1 MKSNYT
7 KEFKDQALSLVAES
21 SVKEVSERLGIT
33 TKTLYRWRQEKR
45 LEGSPQAMRSD
56 LEKQNR
62 ELRKE
67 NEELR
72 QANTILK
79 KAMGFFVKG

>member
-1 MKSNYT
+1 MKPKYT
-7 KEFKDQALSLVAES
+7 KEFKEQAVSLAEETS
-21 SVKEVSERLGIT
+21 IKETSARLGVT

-45 LEGSPQAMRSD
+45 LEGSPQAMKGD

-72 QANTILK
+72 QANAILK

>member
-1 MKSNYT
+1 MSRKYT
-7 KEFKDQALSLVAES
+7 KEFKEQAISLVLES
-21 SVKEVSERLGIT
+21 SVKEVSERLGVT
-33 TKTLYRWRQEKR
+33 TKTLYRWRQER
-45 LEGSPQAMRSD
+45 WLEGSPQAMHSD

-72 QANTILK
+72 QANMILK